1 MFHIVVRRTNLVRVV
16 VATSHDSVIPEVE
29 PGSVVEA
36 AVTSV
41 AAVHAARQQ
50 LGRTQLGD
58 KRRSTGDTQT
68 ISEGGCRRN
77 RLPSKDNLE
86 LWPSDRGLCYL
97 QKNLTQFTT

>member
-1 MFHIVVRRTNLVRVV
+1 M
-16 VATSHDSVIPEVE
+16 IPEVQ

-77 RLPSKDNLE
+77 RLPNKQNLE
-86 LWPSDRGLCYL
+86 LWPSDRGVCYI
-97 QKNLTQFTT
+97 KKKCDTVH